1 MPLIRHICGVPLP
14 RFTGVIELLELKQD
28 GQDDREF
35 EEQLSQNVESG
46 KRKDYVERKC

>member
-14 RFTGVIELLELKQD
+14 RFIELLELKQD